1 MPRARSI
8 VTAWLCAALSLASAQ
23 PLRAAERETLRVGTS
38 GDYPPW
44 SEKQPAPEDARKADE
59 NELYSGF
66 DIEVARAF
74 AAARGLELRFVTFR
88 WPKLLDELAA
98 NRFDVAM
105 GGITVRPERS
115 LAGRFS
121 APVAETGVVLLAPSE
136 SSLRGED
143 DVERLSNIRIAVNA
157 GGYLEQF
164 AKERFPNATSLAI
177 GNNAAVLDV
186 LLARGAEV
194 ALTDTSEAAL
204 WIARAKQK
212 SGDNLR
218 EIGPLSRDRKAYLFG
233 KRAGGRAADFDA
245 WLAERE
251 ASGWLT
257 KLRRRKLGEGEE
269 VVALATPLP
278 ALFAAIDE
286 RLALMPIVGTAKRRE
301 GFPIEVPEREAEVI
315 EAAVAQVRD
324 AARAAKRPE
333 PDANVTSA
341 LRALFRAQFDA
352 AKQIQLAALRDSVI
366 PDETELP
373 DVERVLRPALDR
385 ISEKVARQIAVLPDD
400 LTADAI
406 RNSAVRELRS
416 ELLSDAA
423 RDRIAESV
431 LILAMNQRA
440 SARAAMPAAKGSA
453 TQTP

>member
-1 MPRARSI
+1 
-8 VTAWLCAALSLASAQ
+8 
-23 PLRAAERETLRVGTS
+23 
-38 GDYPPW
+38 
-44 SEKQPAPEDARKADE
+44 
-59 NELYSGF
+59 
-66 DIEVARAF
+66 
-74 AAARGLELRFVTFR
+74 
-88 WPKLLDELAA
+88 
-98 NRFDVAM
+98 
-105 GGITVRPERS
+105 
-115 LAGRFS
+115 
-121 APVAETGVVLLAPSE
+121 
-136 SSLRGED
+136 
-143 DVERLSNIRIAVNA
+143 
-157 GGYLEQF
+157 
-164 AKERFPNATSLAI
+164 
-177 GNNAAVLDV
+177 
-186 LLARGAEV
+186 
-194 ALTDTSEAAL
+194 
-204 WIARAKQK
+204 
-212 SGDNLR
+212 
-218 EIGPLSRDRKAYLFG
+218 
-233 KRAGGRAADFDA
+233 
-245 WLAERE
+245 
-251 ASGWLT
+251 
-257 KLRRRKLGEGEE
+257 
-269 VVALATPLP
+269 
-278 ALFAAIDE
+278 
-286 RLALMPIVGTAKRRE
+286 MPIVGTAKRRE